1 MLLFKAVIFIAV
13 SVVFCQA
20 AKSDLDLAETSGNLD
35 ESYNYDYYDSQPKS
49 PSSVHKAQQADVLV
63 TTTTTKKPKSK
74 EENYDDENYD
84 YKDDY
89 KDYKDDYK
97 DDKNPKTV
105 VEHEFIPNQPTTPTT
120 PEPPLVTSAPM
131 EAETETT
138 RRTARDK
145 LLTII
150 SKPGILA
157 GIVGG
162 AIIGVLTAILL
173 IMFIVYRM
181 KKKDEGSYALEETKK
196 PLNAYDY
203 RNCPTKEFYA

>member
-1 MLLFKAVIFIAV
+1 MLLFNALFFV
-13 SVVFCQA
+13 SVTLVLSQA
-20 AKSDLDLAETSGNLD
+20 AKSELDLEGTSGDLQN
-35 ESYNYDYYDSQPKS
+35 SYNYEYYEDPQSMPNPKK
-49 PSSVHKAQQADVLV
+49 PVQTDVDVEVL
-63 TTTTTKKPKSK
+63 TKTTTKKPSK
-74 EENYDDENYD
+74 KPDYD
-84 YKDDY
+84 YPDEYDYNDEINNESDDN
-89 KDYKDDYK
+89 KV
-97 DDKNPKTV
+97 NGPEIGT
-105 VEHEFIPNQPTTPTT
+105 HEFINQPTSKPTEPIVTPA
-120 PEPPLVTSAPM
+120 PISAD
-131 EAETETT
+131 AETT